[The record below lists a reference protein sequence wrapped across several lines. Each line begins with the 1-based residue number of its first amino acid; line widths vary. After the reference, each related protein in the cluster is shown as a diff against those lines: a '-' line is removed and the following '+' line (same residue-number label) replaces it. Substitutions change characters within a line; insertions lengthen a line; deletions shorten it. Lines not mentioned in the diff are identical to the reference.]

1 MQNCTKKERQDW
13 IDIVKGFAIILV
25 VLGHISY
32 CYPACKLVPVPY
44 IYSWHIRVF
53 FLVAGFFLFSNKL
66 EKPFSFIKGKIKRL
80 YLPLL
85 YIYVPATLLHNVLID
100 IGWYSLCMEY
110 GGRFLTRWGGA
121 RLYNQYA

>member
-1 MQNCTKKERQDW
+1 MQDNTKKERQDW

-25 VLGHISY
+25 VLGHINY

-53 FLVAGFFLFSNKL
+53 FLVAGFFLFSYKL

-100 IGWYSLCMEY
+100 IGWYSLGMEY
-110 GGRFLTRWGGA
+110 GGRFLTRWGGKII
-121 RLYNQYA
+121 